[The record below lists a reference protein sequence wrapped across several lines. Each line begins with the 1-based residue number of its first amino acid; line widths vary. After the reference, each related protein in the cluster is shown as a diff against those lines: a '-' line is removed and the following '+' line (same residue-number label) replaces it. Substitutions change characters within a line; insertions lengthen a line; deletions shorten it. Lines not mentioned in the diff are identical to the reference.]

1 MKVYLKKPANFS
13 ISLLDVC
20 EKMVFWQTGEKKEKT
35 AEVIYEFLK
44 SLGLQEIIWWFNAQD
59 WRIRDIVKID
69 KYDAWNL
76 DNTLAKIIVPALK
89 QLRTSTHGYPNDIN
103 SEPLLPEGLKDEHAW
118 DWCLGEMIWAFEQS
132 TIDWTEQYESGEVDF
147 IWTPV
152 VDPSTGKSRYSNLS
166 AGPNHTFKMDIEGQ
180 KKHAERMVRG
190 TTLFGKYY
198 QNLWD

>member
-89 QLRTSTHGYPNDIN
+89 QLRTSTHGYPTDIN
-103 SEPLLPEGLKDEHAW
+103 NEPLLPEGLKDEHAW

-132 TIDWTEQYESGEVDF
+132 TIDWTEQYESGEVDI

-152 VDPSTGKSRYSNLS
+152 VDPSTGKSRYRESS
-166 AGPNHTFKMDIEGQ
+166 KGPNHTFRLDIEGQ